1 VIPTCSFMM
10 PTPITRIMTTSEH
23 LVSETLPRLG
33 SRMLLLRL
41 IVFERLR
48 TPSFLAQSSP
58 LPTCMV
64 VSVVAFRTTSLY
76 PLGVIR
82 LAIGHWRLIDRYR
95 IQWYGKV
102 FTLLNHIPRFSP
114 NPSRNHSL
122 NHEPDLLILL
132 WISIRFPTLV
142 FKRLLDQ
149 LFMSHTRLSTG
160 TTTP

>member
-1 VIPTCSFMM
+1 M
-10 PTPITRIMTTSEH
+10 PIPITRIMTASER
-23 LVSETLPRLG
+23 LVSETLPQLG
-33 SRMLLLRL
+33 FRMLLLRL

-48 TPSFLAQSSP
+48 IPSFLDQSSP

-76 PLGVIR
+76 PLEVIFIR
-82 LAIGHWRLIDRYR
+82 LAIRHWRLIDRYR
-95 IQWYGKV
+95 IQWYERV
-102 FTLLNHIPRFSP
+102 FTLLNRIRRFSP
-114 NPSRNHSL
+114 NPIPSHRL

-132 WISIRFPTLV
+132 WIFTRFPTSV
-142 FKRLLDQ
+142 FKHLLAQ